1 MNERI
6 SDEDLSRIL
15 EAYSLHLGR
24 ATRAAA
30 SLRAGPDAAR
40 AIVAAL
46 QELQERRETEAWRS
60 IETAPKDGTSIL
72 IWLDDYWAEA
82 QWDTDLGTWIIG
94 DNPYSDW
101 KPSLWRPVN
110 PPEVS
115 K

>member
-46 QELQERRETEAWRS
+46 SKSCKNVEK
-60 IETAPKDGTSIL
+60 PKLG
-72 IWLDDYWAEA
+72 A
-82 QWDTDLGTWIIG
+82 Q
-94 DNPYSDW
+94 
-101 KPSLWRPVN
+101 
-110 PPEVS
+110 
-115 K
+115 